1 MEPGA
6 RENHS
11 WGRWALLLLFAL
23 PFLLSPVV
31 QGRDD
36 APLLVD
42 RAAVKLSRNDPPG
55 ALADCRL
62 AVRLDPRSSEAA
74 NGLARAFEALGELDS
89 AAAVYEKFVQQMEN
103 QPHTLAERRLELRN
117 LASVCWRRGDL
128 RRAIGPL
135 AVLQREGAGTLRTDL
150 QLVVAYRLDGDLAA
164 ARHVRDEMLK
174 RYGRVEALWRL
185 DALLETR
192 SPAALERS
200 LVEAL
205 TRLRILPTGFEPLR
219 AEAESALA
227 RGCHSDLVHA
237 VLGEAALQDAQPEV
251 AVTELAAIQDESFA
265 SLREYG
271 LALAALAREEPAIA
285 LTHLDRAAADPS
297 FPRELEQFQR
307 GRALFA
313 RGDVEAARGVL
324 QEAAAANPLSVRANR
339 LLGELE
345 RSAGSIEAAASAYER
360 VLEIDPAD
368 QDAIAQ
374 LRALH
379 ARMGRS

>member
-1 MEPGA
+1 MEPVPHRNRG
-6 RENHS
+6 
-11 WGRWALLLLFAL
+11 WGRWALLLPFAL
-23 PFLLSPVV
+23 PFLLSPLV

-36 APLLVD
+36 APLLVE
-42 RAAVKLSRNDPPG
+42 RAEEKLSRNDAPG
-55 ALADCRL
+55 ALADCRH
-62 AVRLDPRSSEAA
+62 AVRLDPRSPEAA

-89 AAAVYEKFVQQMEN
+89 AAAVYEKFVKQMEN
-103 QPHTLAERRLELRN
+103 QPHTLAEQRLELRN
-117 LASVCWRRGDL
+117 LASVCWRLGDH

-135 AVLQREGAGTLRTDL
+135 AVLQREGAGTLRTDM
-150 QLVVAYRLDGDLAA
+150 QLAVAYRLDGDLAA
-164 ARHVRDEMLK
+164 ARHVRDEMRR

-192 SPAALERS
+192 STAALERS
-200 LVEAL
+200 FVEAL
-205 TRLRILPTGFEPLR
+205 TRLRILQTSFEPLR
-219 AEAESALA
+219 AEAESTLA
-227 RGCHSDLVHA
+227 RGCHPDLVHA
-237 VLGEAALQDAQPEV
+237 VLGEAALQDAQPDA
-251 AVTELAAIQDESFA
+251 AVTAFAAIQDESFA

-313 RGDVEAARGVL
+313 RGDVEEARRAL
-324 QEAAAANPLSVRANR
+324 QEATAANPLSVRANR

-360 VLEIDPAD
+360 ILEIDPAD

-374 LRALH
+374 LRVLY